1 MRKSVVTVMGFV
13 CLTVCLALTGC
24 SRSSK
29 SAKAK
34 PDEISEIKAQ
44 LSVIETKL
52 DSVMEKQEMAILEPG
67 SSSGSRQGAYPAAN
81 LSNKQVQK
89 ALKLAGYDPGVIDGR
104 FGQKTRNAIKE
115 FQRANGLKTDGVAGR
130 ETQAHL
136 RDYL

>member
-1 MRKSVVTVMGFV
+1 MVRNNVLTFTGFAG
-13 CLTVCLALTGC
+13 LALCLALTGC

-34 PDEISEIKAQ
+34 PNEISEIKAQ

-52 DSVMEKQEMAILEPG
+52 DSVMEKQEMGILEPRSAG
-67 SSSGSRQGAYPAAN
+67 SQGAYPAAN

-104 FGQKTRNAIKE
+104 LGQKTRKAIKE